1 MKGYSNKN
9 NHKKIKSYNT
19 FHKNIKD
26 SEIKIRVSKEQKKE
40 LQRKAK
46 ECGMTLSSYMLTPH
60 TKNMIELL
68 RLIPQTVELWDALN
82 GLYQSVEAAAS
93 ARLTEFEL
101 QNNALNTYIQKN
113 NQYSGG
119 FCDDKNN

>member
-1 MKGYSNKN
+1 MKRYSNKN

-19 FHKNIKD
+19 FHKNNKD
-26 SEIKIRVSKEQKKE
+26 AEIKIRVSKKQKEE
-40 LQRKAK
+40 LQKKAK
-46 ECGMTLSSYMLTPH
+46 ECGMTLSSYMLAPH

-68 RLIPQTVELWDALN
+68 QLIPQTVELWDALN
-82 GLYQSVEAAAS
+82 GLYQSVETAAS
-93 ARLTEFEL
+93 AHSKKFEL

-119 FCDDKNN
+119 IYDDKNN